1 MTNFISNNV
10 PGQAI
15 PLMVWSA
22 LELSLGLM
30 CIYAP
35 EIRNLFVTTI
45 NARREKRKSLN
56 SDKLTRRP
64 KRTSRG
70 PEMTKY
76 LEEEDDDA
84 KEWTTAEIEYGARAS
99 SPNEIV

>member
-1 MTNFISNNV
+1 
-10 PGQAI
+10 
-15 PLMVWSA
+15 
-22 LELSLGLM
+22 M

-35 EIRNLFVTTI
+35 AIRNLLITTLE
-45 NARREKRKSLN
+45 ARREKRRSLN

-70 PEMTKY
+70 PEMNMY
-76 LEEEDDDA
+76 LEDADA

-99 SPNEIV
+99 SPNQII